1 MTQSRREA
9 DHLAE
14 AGLVSVEV
22 TKILTEQWV
31 LSHSLIL
38 SVSVFVRP
46 SVSLSLSLSKERE
59 REVERERRDREDY
72 NFTVNISH
80 CNIRYKIHVVDKKCC
95 FGDIIFYQSYLFENL
110 FLNSCLIIRIWI
122 WFSLIWFHFLCREG
136 LTLAEVSSSPE
147 VQEEFRS
154 EFCPVPI
161 SCSQARDSAYRSVDG
176 SCNNLNNPHWGAAVT
191 PQPRYQPAQYDDGK
205 AAILQIV

>member
-1 MTQSRREA
+1 MST
-9 DHLAE
+9 
-14 AGLVSVEV
+14 
-22 TKILTEQWV
+22 
-31 LSHSLIL
+31 LSLSPSLCFCL
-38 SVSVFVRP
+38 CP
-46 SVSLSLSLSKERE
+46 SVRLSLSLSQKRE
-59 REVERERRDREDY
+59 REVERERREREDY

-80 CNIRYKIHVVDKKCC
+80 CNIRYKIHVIDKKM
-95 FGDIIFYQSYLFENL
+95 LFRWYNILSVLFIENL
-110 FLNSCLIIRIWI
+110 FVNSCLIIRIWI

-154 EFCPVPI
+154 EFCPVPT

>member
-1 MTQSRREA
+1 MST
-9 DHLAE
+9 
-14 AGLVSVEV
+14 
-22 TKILTEQWV
+22 
-31 LSHSLIL
+31 
-38 SVSVFVRP
+38 
-46 SVSLSLSLSKERE
+46 LSLSPSLCFCLSLSIRPSLFPSLFLSLSRKRERGRKREKERE
-59 REVERERRDREDY
+59 RRQY

-95 FGDIIFYQSYLFENL
+95 FGEIIFYQSYLFENL

>member
-31 LSHSLIL
+31 LSHSLLL
-38 SVSVFVRP
+38 SVSVCLCPSIRP
-46 SVSLSLSLSKERE
+46 SQ
-59 REVERERRDREDY
+59 Y

-95 FGDIIFYQSYLFENL
+95 FGDRIFNQSYLFENL